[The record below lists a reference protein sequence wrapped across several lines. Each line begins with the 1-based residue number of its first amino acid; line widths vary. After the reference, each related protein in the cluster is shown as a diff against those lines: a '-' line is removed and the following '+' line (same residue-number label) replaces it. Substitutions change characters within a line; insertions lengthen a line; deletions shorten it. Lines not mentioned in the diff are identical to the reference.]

1 MYLEEPSISHLY
13 PESVAAAEASLVALA
28 MCHDG
33 SVTGSG
39 PEPRQFYNPRLSTIW
54 SGARSLAEAGKPVD
68 LITLADELERH
79 DRLDAVG
86 GLAYLSKFSLVYAS
100 AELLDRYTEIVK
112 EAWIGR
118 ELRRAASEVP
128 HQLDLGAGAAEVA
141 DRLRSFVDRIEA
153 VSEASATTLAR
164 EVVAEHGR
172 IVADIE
178 RTASGAPSESGLPTG
193 LGLEQ
198 YVPGGIPRDRMSLI
212 FGETGTY
219 KTAVKQWIA
228 DAIAASG
235 RYILD
240 FTLEDSAEL
249 TAQRFLARQTG
260 IPYGRIAARELSTA
274 EVERLRALTPLAQEV
289 ASRVIVVGN
298 VPATVEE
305 AIRIARHWQ
314 RKVNLAAVFVDYIQL
329 IETSRRDNEAQAIGE
344 ICKKAQRASHRDK
357 VAYILVSQMNRKYAD
372 RPDKRPQLTDLYGSS
387 VIAQT
392 CKLAIGIY
400 RPAMYEQE
408 PGSDSPWSAW
418 YTNSPGARDKYP
430 GALELIVRKNVAG
443 ETGVM
448 VPVVV
453 DRPTGRL
460 EGVNLH
466 GLQREV

>member
-1 MYLEEPSISHLY
+1 MYLEEPSAGPLY

-39 PEPRQFYNPRLSTIW
+39 PEPRQFFNPRLSTVW
-54 SGARSLAEAGKPVD
+54 SACRTLAERGQTAD
-68 LITLADELERH
+68 LITVADELEKH
-79 DRLDAVG
+79 HRLDCVG

-100 AELLDRYTEIVK
+100 LELLDRYSEIVK
-112 EAWIGR
+112 EAWVGR
-118 ELRRAASEVP
+118 ELRRVASEVP
-128 HQLDLGAGAAEVA
+128 HQLELGAGTAEVA
-141 DRLRSFVDRIEA
+141 DRLRRFIDTLEA
-153 VSEASATTLAR
+153 VSEQSATTLGA

-172 IVADIE
+172 IVADIA
-178 RTASGAPSESGLPTG
+178 RVASGVPQESGLPTG

-198 YVPGGIPRDRMSLI
+198 WVPGGIPRDRLTLI

-219 KTAVKQWIA
+219 KTAVKQWIS

-235 RYILD
+235 RYVLD

-249 TAQRFLARQTG
+249 TAQRFLARHTG

-274 EVERLRALTPLAQEV
+274 EVERLQTLAPLAREV
-289 ASRVIVVGN
+289 ASRTIVVGN

-305 AIRIARHWQ
+305 AIRIARHWS
-314 RKVNLAAVFVDYIQL
+314 RKVPLAAVFVDYIQL

-344 ICKKAQRASHRDK
+344 ICKKAQRAAHRDK
-357 VAYILVSQMNRKYAD
+357 VAYVLVSQMNRKYAD

-392 CKLAIGIY
+392 CKLALGIY
-400 RPAMYEQE
+400 RPAKYEEE
-408 PGSDSPWSAW
+408 PSAESPWREW
-418 YTNSPGARDKYP
+418 YVNSPGTAELYP
-430 GALELIVRKNVAG
+430 GALELSVLKNVVG

-453 DRPTGRL
+453 DRPTGRIKNVDL
-460 EGVNLH
+460 G
-466 GLQREV
+466 